1 MTREPET
8 PRTDDG
14 PAGDSEITDIPAGRR
29 FSGSQELLDIESE
42 LIAEG
47 QELPNRAIPTEY
59 HPEHGDYDYSD
70 PAVVADLLDAEVGK
84 EEPNKSLIGL
94 LNEYK

>member
-1 MTREPET
+1 MSREPET

-29 FSGSQELLDIESE
+29 FSDNQTVLSIESE
-42 LIAEG
+42 LIADG
-47 QELPNRAIPTEY
+47 KTLPNRAIPTEY
-59 HPEHGDYDYSD
+59 HPEHGEYDYSD
-70 PAVVADLLDAEVGK
+70 PAVVADLLDAEVSK
-84 EEPNKSLIGL
+84 ENPNKSLIGL